1 MAMVATPVFI
11 NTFVVFVRL
20 YWFEQR
26 FQHVVR
32 EARNMG
38 RARTRSRTNTEARK
52 DTQEPGVLE
61 RGVNGRDI
69 VVLHNGDSRNGS
81 TGDQYVLDGANPGKE
96 LDSATGSSSSQQD
109 TVQPFESRPQVPLQ
123 QPPTLHREV
132 TFADEV
138 EKRKDTIFTL
148 EAIPQRLTPEQHIAF
163 LENQR
168 NPKDKGTLR
177 IPGPRDFDRGDVPQ
191 TLANEDDG
199 GPLNHEI
206 TSPTERRETANGIP
220 VKRHITIDGPDHQ
233 LTKADTGILPK
244 LSYRKTGNSEAI
256 KAAPT
261 EEIGPLSAR
270 LRSRTGTFGS
280 LRASASRDKDPMPYL
295 SWQPTLGRN
304 SAFVD
309 LTEEQREELGG
320 IEYRSLKTLAIVLV
334 CKLAQ
339 VCKPTNLPITKF
351 HPTPAYYIFFHLLG
365 VVTLTPW
372 IIRGGTYGSVLDGD
386 GQSRSWW

>member
-38 RARTRSRTNTEARK
+38 RTRTRSRTKTEARQ
-52 DTQEPGVLE
+52 DTQDPGLLE
-61 RGVNGRDI
+61 KGVNGRNI
-69 VVLHNGDSRNGS
+69 VVLRNEGSRNGS
-81 TGDQYVLDGANPGKE
+81 LRGQRATDRSNPEKE
-96 LDSATGSSSSQQD
+96 LDSTNTSSSSQRD
-109 TVQPFESRPQVPLQ
+109 TVEPLEHRTQPPLQ
-123 QPPTLHREV
+123 QPPTLHREI

-138 EKRKDTIFTL
+138 DKKKNTGSLLPT
-148 EAIPQRLTPEQHIAF
+148 IPQRLTSEQHIAF

-177 IPGPRDFDRGDVPQ
+177 IPGPRESDRGHVPE
-191 TLANEDDG
+191 TVADDDDG
-199 GPLNHEI
+199 GLLNPEL
-206 TSPTERRETANGIP
+206 TSPVELKDAANVTP
-220 VKRHITIDGPDHQ
+220 VKRNITIGEPSH
-233 LTKADTGILPK
+233 TATRADTGHFPK
-244 LSYRKTGNSEAI
+244 LSLRKTGNTEAM

-261 EEIGPLSAR
+261 DDIGPPSAR
-270 LRSRTGTFGS
+270 LRSRSGTFGS
-280 LRASASRDKDPMPYL
+280 FRTTGSREKDPMPYL

-334 CKLAQ
+334 CKCA
-339 VCKPTNLPITKF
+339 NN
-351 HPTPAYYIFFHLLG
+351 TPLRL
-365 VVTLTPW
+365 
-372 IIRGGTYGSVLDGD
+372 SN
-386 GQSRSWW
+386 

>member
-1 MAMVATPVFI
+1 MIATPIFI

-32 EARNMG
+32 EAHSMG
-38 RARTRSRTNTEARK
+38 RTRTRSRTKTEARK
-52 DTQEPGVLE
+52 DTQDPGLLE

-69 VVLHNGDSRNGS
+69 VVLHNGESRNDS
-81 TGDQYVLDGANPGKE
+81 ADSQYATDKVNPNKG
-96 LDSATGSSSSQQD
+96 LDSATASSSSQRD
-109 TVQPFESRPQVPLQ
+109 AVEPPTRHAQPPLQ
-123 QPPTLHREV
+123 QPPTFHREV

-138 EKRKDTIFTL
+138 DKKRGTGSPL
-148 EAIPQRLTPEQHIAF
+148 ESVPQRLTPEQHIAF

-177 IPGPRDFDRGDVPQ
+177 IPGPRDFDRGDVPE
-191 TLANEDDG
+191 TLAGDDDG
-199 GPLNHEI
+199 GPLNREI
-206 TSPTERRETANGIP
+206 TSPIERKETVNSKH
-220 VKRHITIDGPDHQ
+220 VERNITNDELNRPA
-233 LTKADTGILPK
+233 TRTDTGNLPK
-244 LSYRKTGNSEAI
+244 LSFRKTGNSEAV
-256 KAAPT
+256 KVTPT
-261 EEIGPLSAR
+261 DEIGPPSAR

-280 LRASASRDKDPMPYL
+280 LRASGSREKDPMPYL

-334 CKLAQ
+334 CKCVKNRRTHL
-339 VCKPTNLPITKF
+339 T
-351 HPTPAYYIFFHLLG
+351 AY
-365 VVTLTPW
+365 
-372 IIRGGTYGSVLDGD
+372 R
-386 GQSRSWW
+386 